1 LRYAII
7 PCSFSSVRQEKLAGS
22 SRWKSGPGKG

>member
-1 LRYAII
+1 VSGFKNNCIMQVL
-7 PCSFSSVRQEKLAGS
+7 QEKLAGS